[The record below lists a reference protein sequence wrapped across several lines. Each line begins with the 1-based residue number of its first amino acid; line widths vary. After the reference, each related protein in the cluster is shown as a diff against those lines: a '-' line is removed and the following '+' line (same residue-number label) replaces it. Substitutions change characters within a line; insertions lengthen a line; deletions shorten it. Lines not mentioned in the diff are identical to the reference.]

1 MLKIC
6 PSTFMQ
12 CGADVSFL
20 SVYPDEQEVLYPP
33 LTYLQFV
40 SESEEV
46 FGGKVMRVV
55 TCVPHIGG

>member
-1 MLKIC
+1 
-6 PSTFMQ
+6 MQ